1 MFQESVSNMKTTA
14 FSKLSQ
20 TNYWIPLVTFLEIK
34 QKFLPQ
40 YAKLDLAL
48 NSMPT
53 SINRSQSLLA
63 SEKCAKP
70 TTVKRQKTKMCF
82 KKGRPWNRN
91 N

>member
-1 MFQESVSNMKTTA
+1 MKTTA
-14 FSKLSQ
+14 FSKLSH
-20 TNYWIPLVTFLEIK
+20 TNYWTPLVTFLEIK

-70 TTVKRQKTKMCF
+70 TTVKRQKTKMYF